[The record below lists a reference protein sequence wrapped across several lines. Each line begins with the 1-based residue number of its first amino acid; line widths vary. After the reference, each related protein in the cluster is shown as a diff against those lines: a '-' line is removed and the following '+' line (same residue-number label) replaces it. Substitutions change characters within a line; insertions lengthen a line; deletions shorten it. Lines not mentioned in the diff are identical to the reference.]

1 MASVKPAGQDG
12 RLERR
17 EEVTLQPYDAELLLL
32 ERILVF
38 FLKVFNLLPDFFD
51 FQQLYFLFF
60 RHDLKIIPKIA
71 ALRARTTAIFAAI

>member
-1 MASVKPAGQDG
+1 MKPAGQDS

-38 FLKVFNLLPDFFD
+38 FLKVFN
-51 FQQLYFLFF
+51 
-60 RHDLKIIPKIA
+60 
-71 ALRARTTAIFAAI
+71 